1 MIKGLGI
8 DIIEVDRIRE
18 SIEKNSNFKKRI
30 FNKEEIAYCEK
41 FKEPY
46 THYAARFAVKEA
58 FFKATGLKIP
68 FNEISVINRE
78 DGSPYIKLKENLKG
92 NIIVSITHIREL
104 AVAVVVYEE

>member
-1 MIKGLGI
+1 MIKGIGI
-8 DIIEVDRIRE
+8 DIIEVSRIRE
-18 SIEKNSNFKKRI
+18 SIDKNENFKKRI
-30 FNKEEIAYCEK
+30 FSKDEISYCEK

-68 FNEISVINRE
+68 FNEISVVNKE
-78 DGSPYIKLKENLKG
+78 DGSPFLKLNQKLKG
-92 NIIVSITHIREL
+92 NLTVSITHIREL

>member
-1 MIKGLGI
+1 MIKGLGV
-8 DIIEVDRIRE
+8 DIIEVSRIKQ
-18 SIEKNSNFKKRI
+18 SIEKNSNFKNRI
-30 FNKEEIAYCEK
+30 FTEKEIEYCEK

-68 FNEISVINRE
+68 FNEISVVNRE
-78 DGSPYIKLKENLKG
+78 DGSPYIQLKEKLKG
-92 NIIVSITHIREL
+92 NIVVSITHIREL